1 MQRRARGPLRSV
13 EKEQLWRRHVR
24 KQAASRQTV
33 QSYCRGASIS
43 EASFYAWRRE
53 LAKRDA
59 ASVNHRTFAS
69 RRKPKQ
75 STDTPSLPRSRFL
88 PVTIG
93 SPPLRQIE
101 LVLPGRATIRVPV
114 QDLAAL
120 RVLLE
125 WLGKTPVVEPE
136 SVEC

>member
-1 MQRRARGPLRSV
+1 
-13 EKEQLWRRHVR
+13 
-24 KQAASRQTV
+24 V

-59 ASVNHRTFAS
+59 ARTNHRGIAA
-69 RRKPKQ
+69 RRKPQ
-75 STDTPSLPRSRFL
+75 PSKDKSSLRQSRFL

-93 SPPLRQIE
+93 SPPSRQIE
-101 LVLPGRATIRVPV
+101 FVLPGRATIRVPV

-125 WLGKTPVVEPE
+125 WLGQTPVVKPE
-136 SVEC
+136 SHEC